1 MRVLL
6 ADKLSDNVITMLTD
20 AGLEVVNEPS
30 LNGAELV
37 AGLKKHAPGILVV
50 RSTKVPEDA
59 IMASGSLEL
68 IVRAGAGYDTIDVQT
83 ASQAGVFVANCPG
96 KNATAVAELTIGLLL
111 ALDRSIPDNV
121 ADARAGTWNKA
132 LYAKAAGLKGRTLG
146 VIGCGN
152 IGMEVIERA
161 KALDM
166 HIVAWSRSLTDARA
180 RQLGILRVDSPVDVA
195 ARADAVTLHVA
206 ATADT
211 AQLAD
216 KEFFGAMRPGA
227 FFINTTRASVVDE
240 AAMKAA
246 MEDKGIRVALDVFSD
261 EPSGKDGA
269 LDHPLARHPGVYLT
283 HHIGAS
289 TEQAQEAIAEE
300 AARII
305 VEFATTGEV
314 PNCVNIAE
322 KTPATHQLTVRH
334 LDRVGVLAGVLDA
347 MRVAHWNIHEMENVV
362 FDGAKAA
369 CAYIRF
375 DGSPD
380 PSVADRI
387 SALDHVL
394 AVSLIEL

>member
-20 AGLEVVNEPS
+20 AGLEVINAPS

-37 AGLKKHAPGILVV
+37 SALKEHAPSILVV
-50 RSTKVPEDA
+50 RSTKVPDDA
-59 IMASGSLEL
+59 IAASGTLEL
-68 IVRAGAGYDTIDVQT
+68 IVRAGAGYDTIDVAA

-121 ADARAGTWNKA
+121 ADARAGSWNKA

-161 KALDM
+161 KALEM

-240 AAMKAA
+240 TAMVKA
-246 MEDKGIRVALDVFSD
+246 MENKGIRVALDVFSN
-261 EPSGKDGA
+261 EPSGKEGA
-269 LDHPLARHPGVYLT
+269 FDHPLAHRPGVYLT

-305 VEFATTGEV
+305 VEYATTGEV

-380 PSVADRI
+380 PSVAERI
-387 SALDHVL
+387 SGLDHVL